1 MWTGEFATDADDVAI
16 ADLSIGRS
24 YATYDQPASAAGI
37 FGSGWSSDL
46 GGVLAG
52 MAGHSSPTRAHEAT
66 WEVPPTGSRMSAMYR
81 TGREGMGCGWC

>member
-52 MAGHSSPTRAHEAT
+52 MAGHSSPSRAHDEPTTMPGT
-66 WEVPPTGSRMSAMYR
+66 WQA
-81 TGREGMGCGWC
+81 